1 MLSVNVIWKNWEEK
15 VMPLGLRHSF
25 YVMYSQKIMQ
35 QKRIL
40 YMNQYYL
47 LKNGDEHLNSWIY
60 MSNKMYQILLFI
72 IKENASAK
80 YKERQKFTLLNEI
93 ENYRR
98 LSWRLLYI
106 LWKILFCKRLTLN
119 EYLLADVKLLCRYKL
134 LILINNSFYTYRQSN
149 RLYLKQIF
157 GLPISLNHAR

>member
-1 MLSVNVIWKNWEEK
+1 
-15 VMPLGLRHSF
+15 MPLGLRHSF

-106 LWKILFCKRLTLN
+106 L
-119 EYLLADVKLLCRYKL
+119 
-134 LILINNSFYTYRQSN
+134 
-149 RLYLKQIF
+149 
-157 GLPISLNHAR
+157 